1 MLLVHVQLRHQW
13 DIARILMIV
22 RSLSSAM
29 GSINIY
35 INVETA
41 LFGTSIFLLVDMDLK
56 CTIVSDNFVY
66 ILSINPS
73 IHIQIN
79 KKSVHPAIVLF
90 MIVLSFTFEIFL
102 MFLMVCLY
110 MNCHWISSYQRGKIS
125 FPLPDLTTPHCCA
138 CPILGHVVPTS
149 CNHGPFCDQ
158 WVKGRGVN
166 IGWIVDHHCFD
177 IS

>member
-22 RSLSSAM
+22 RSLSNAM

-102 MFLMVCLY
+102 MF
-110 MNCHWISSYQRGKIS
+110 
-125 FPLPDLTTPHCCA
+125 
-138 CPILGHVVPTS
+138 
-149 CNHGPFCDQ
+149 
-158 WVKGRGVN
+158 
-166 IGWIVDHHCFD
+166 
-177 IS
+177 